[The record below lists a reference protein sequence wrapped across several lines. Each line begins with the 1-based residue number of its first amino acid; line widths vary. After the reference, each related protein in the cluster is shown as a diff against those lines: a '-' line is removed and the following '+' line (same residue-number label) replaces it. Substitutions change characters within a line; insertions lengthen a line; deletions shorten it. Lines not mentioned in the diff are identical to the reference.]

1 MRGQVNWHHVEDE
14 ITLRWIEAIAA
25 AREVGERR
33 TGVDALVPAGNRIG
47 QRAFDYRWACDG
59 RRNRVACRQHQLLAE
74 TLGVA
79 ICIRPTPSER
89 ALAAHLLEPF
99 LDPLLAQR
107 LGDMLVAVIVD
118 VPFGECA

>member
-1 MRGQVNWHHVEDE
+1 MRGQVNRHHVENE
-14 ITLRWIEAIAA
+14 FTLRRIEAIAA
-25 AREVGERR
+25 AREIGERR
-33 TGVDALVPAGNRIG
+33 TGVDALVPSGNRIG

-107 LGDMLVAVIVD
+107 VGDMLVAAMLEVLL
-118 VPFGECA
+118 GEW